1 MANGW
6 RDNNSR
12 YLVLDDRELY
22 SPDGSTVWAF
32 VIAALIPMMAA
43 YITLNELC
51 PLTASLEN
59 LHSTAV
65 Q

>member
-1 MANGW
+1 MADGCC
-6 RDNNSR
+6 DNHSR

-22 SPDGSTVWAF
+22 SSDGRTVWTF

-43 YITLNELC
+43 YITPTELC
-51 PLTASLEN
+51 PLTAFLEN